1 VSIVKTPYIVS
12 PDFFTYLPSA
22 VPLLYTVI
30 LVPFNLIVEPFI
42 PEFLDVNTLYQVSAV
57 LA

>member
-1 VSIVKTPYIVS
+1 MS

-42 PEFLDVNTLYQVSAV
+42 PEFLDVNTLYQVSSY
-57 LA
+57 